1 MNPQTFQ
8 YPTFLK
14 DELRAVESLLLETH
28 PDVKLHPNV
37 PPHVMAAIRRLI
49 QSGGKRL
56 RPALAMLSAHLCGAD
71 IKPAISVA
79 ASIEMLHTATL
90 IHDDLIDSARLR
102 RNQPTLNTEWSAAAT
117 ILTGDL
123 AFAWASRLVSE
134 SHNPRMVSQF
144 AATLETICGGEL
156 KQMFN
161 GRGKLPT
168 WAEYNEHI
176 YAKTASLFALATQ
189 AGAILAHRSEEDF
202 HALTQFGLHLGQA
215 FQIADD
221 VLDFMGSE
229 EVLGKPVGGDLRQ
242 GLITLPVIRYHETHP
257 DDARLQAVLHRT
269 ADEATLQ
276 SLLADLRRSDA
287 APWAMAQAET
297 EIAQALE
304 SLSRFPD
311 SPARQTMIAIA
322 RLAVSRR
329 Y

>member
-117 ILTGDL
+117 ILTLPILLVFVFFFDIPIGLSILALPVVMLIQFVFTVGL
-123 AFAWASRLVSE
+123 AFMLSALCVHYRDIQHLLGNFLTLWF
-134 SHNPRMVSQF
+134 F
-144 AATLETICGGEL
+144 ATPIIYPL
-156 KQMFN
+156 KQIPEKFQFTVHLN
-161 GRGKLPT
+161 PIAPL
-168 WAEYNEHI
+168 I
-176 YAKTASLFALATQ
+176 FAYQDIFFFLSVLCFHLYS
-189 AGAILAHRSEEDF
+189 IL
-202 HALTQFGLHLGQA
+202 
-215 FQIADD
+215 
-221 VLDFMGSE
+221 
-229 EVLGKPVGGDLRQ
+229 
-242 GLITLPVIRYHETHP
+242 
-257 DDARLQAVLHRT
+257 
-269 ADEATLQ
+269 
-276 SLLADLRRSDA
+276 
-287 APWAMAQAET
+287 
-297 EIAQALE
+297 
-304 SLSRFPD
+304 
-311 SPARQTMIAIA
+311 
-322 RLAVSRR
+322 
-329 Y
+329 